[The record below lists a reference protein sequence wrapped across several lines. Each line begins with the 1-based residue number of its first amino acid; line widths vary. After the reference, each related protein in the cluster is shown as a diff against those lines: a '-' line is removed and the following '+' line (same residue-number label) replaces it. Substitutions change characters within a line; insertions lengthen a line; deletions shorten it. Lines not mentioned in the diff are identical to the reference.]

1 MTVQDNSREVFGLY
15 SEYYDLLYKD
25 KDYSSEANY
34 VIKLIREHLPKAK
47 LIADFG
53 CGTALHGI
61 EFAMNGFSVEGVEL
75 SESMCS
81 IAKRNIA
88 ENDLAKKLEVH
99 NGNISTYN
107 IGRKFDAVVSLFHV
121 MSYLTD
127 NESLNGCFKNAA
139 RHLKK
144 NGLFIFDF
152 WYGPCVLT
160 VRPSKRRKVLKGNG
174 LEIIRT
180 ALPFM
185 IYNENVV
192 EVNYTIKGTRS
203 EGKRNFEL
211 REEHRMR
218 YFFLPELK
226 FICETNGFRMLNVFE
241 WMTGRELDETTWS
254 GVCVLQFTGLKK

>member
-1 MTVQDNSREVFGLY
+1 MSAQDNSNEVFGLY

-25 KDYSSEANY
+25 KDYRSEAKY
-34 VIKLIREHLPKAK
+34 TVRLIREHLPNAKA
-47 LIADFG
+47 IADFG

-61 EFAMNGFSVEGVEL
+61 EFAKNGFSVTGIEL

-81 IAKRNIA
+81 IAGRNITGSRMK
-88 ENDLAKKLEVH
+88 EKVDVR
-99 NGNISTYN
+99 NGDITTYR

-121 MSYLTD
+121 MCYLTD
-127 NESLNGCFKNAA
+127 NGSLTGCIRNAA

-152 WYGPCVLT
+152 WYGPSVLT
-160 VRPSKRRKVLKGNG
+160 VRPSVRRKVLKGRS
-174 LEIIRT
+174 LEILRT
-180 ALPFM
+180 ARPLM

-192 EVNYTIKGTRS
+192 EVNYTMKGIRLK
-203 EGKRNFEL
+203 EKKKFEL
-211 REEHRMR
+211 HEKHRMR

-226 FICETNGFRMLNVFE
+226 YMCETNGFKLLSAFE

-254 GVCVLQFTGLKK
+254 GVCVLQLTDTKK

>member
-1 MTVQDNSREVFGLY
+1 VFGLY

-34 VIKLIREHLPKAK
+34 VIKLIREHLPNAKA
-47 LIADFG
+47 IADFG

-61 EFAMNGFSVEGVEL
+61 EFAKNGFTVAGIEL
-75 SESMCS
+75 SESMCG
-81 IAKRNIA
+81 IAGRNIS
-88 ENDLAKKLEVH
+88 ESKMKRKVEIH
-99 NGNISTYN
+99 NGDISTYS
-107 IGRKFDAVVSLFHV
+107 IGKKFDAVVSLFHV

-127 NESLNGCFKNAA
+127 NEPLTGCIKNAA

-174 LEIIRT
+174 LEIVRT
-180 ALPFM
+180 ATPCM
-185 IYNENVV
+185 MYNENVV
-192 EVNYTIKGTRS
+192 EVNYTIKGTGS
-203 EGKRNFEL
+203 GGKKKSGF
-211 REEHRMR
+211 RERHRMR

-226 FICETNGFRMLNVFE
+226 FMCEANGFRMLNAVE
-241 WMTGRELDETTWS
+241 WMTGRELNETTWS
-254 GVCVLQFTGLKK
+254 GVCVLQFKGINN